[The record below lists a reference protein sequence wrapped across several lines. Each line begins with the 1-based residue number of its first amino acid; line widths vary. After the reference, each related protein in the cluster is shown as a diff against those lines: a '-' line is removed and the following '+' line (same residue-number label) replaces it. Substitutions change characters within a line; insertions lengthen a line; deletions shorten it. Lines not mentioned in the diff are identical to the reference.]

1 MFKFVNYIIALVK
14 GLETTFKHIFKP
26 PVTDRYPRK
35 KREML
40 SRYRGLH
47 YLARYDDGKERCV
60 CCGLCAAA
68 CPAECIYMEGE
79 EDEKGERYAKVYE
92 INELRCIFCGYCEEA
107 CPENAIFLGRE
118 YEFTYDNRNSYIYN
132 KEQLLALFPKDKRNR
147 KKIIGGEID

>member
-1 MFKFVNYIIALVK
+1 MFKFVNYIIALLK
-14 GLETTFKHIFKP
+14 GLVTTFKHVFKSP
-26 PVTDRYPRK
+26 ITDKYPRK

-40 SRYRGLH
+40 PRYRGLH
-47 YLARYDDGKERCV
+47 YLARYEDGKERCV

-68 CPAECIYMEGE
+68 CPVGCIYMEGE
-79 EDEKGERYAKVYE
+79 ENEKGERYPKVYE

-118 YEFTYDNRNSYIYN
+118 YEFVFDNRDSFIYN
-132 KEQLLALFPKDKRNR
+132 KEKLLALFPKEKMNR